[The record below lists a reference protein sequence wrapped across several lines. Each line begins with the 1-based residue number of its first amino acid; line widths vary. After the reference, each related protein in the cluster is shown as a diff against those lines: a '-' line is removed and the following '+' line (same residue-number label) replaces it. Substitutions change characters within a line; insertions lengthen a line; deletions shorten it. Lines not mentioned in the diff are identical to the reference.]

1 MPAGIFNQFFRRS
14 LTKTET
20 VPRRAATSRAGDHV
34 LGLTELQAL
43 RLVEGLAAIRAAES
57 RASQA
62 LAIRITNVVRQRDP
76 LAGPSNMSSR
86 SPRRE
91 QQVLLLALER
101 FDWDRPWETGFMKL
115 RAALREE
122 GVPRPIAGKRP

>member
-1 MPAGIFNQFFRRS
+1 VEARGVA
-14 LTKTET
+14 LAKW
-20 VPRRAATSRAGDHV
+20 PRILVRVTIVTLVLGDHV

-62 LAIRITNVVRQRDP
+62 LAIRITDAVRHRDP
-76 LAGPSNMSSR
+76 ARGTVEHELSLTEE
-86 SPRRE
+86 E

-101 FDWDRPWETGFMKL
+101 FDWDRTWETAFMNV